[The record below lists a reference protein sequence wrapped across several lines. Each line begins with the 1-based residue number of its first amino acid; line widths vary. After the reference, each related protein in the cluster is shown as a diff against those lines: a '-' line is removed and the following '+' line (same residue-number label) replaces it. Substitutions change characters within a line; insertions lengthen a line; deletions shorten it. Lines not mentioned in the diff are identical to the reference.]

1 MTVVPWMLELE
12 SVLFSNNIIVVLTE
26 IEPAPF
32 QFHAGGPC
40 SDLEVMICREVA
52 GTLFILDATKKMY
65 ALFQLFLPP
74 FHSYTCSSVI
84 RLCSNIDVFS
94 SFINYNLSLLI
105 LLGFIID
112 PWGCKRSY
120 CLIVA
125 SSKIIPRT
133 FCMMP
138 TVLFSIHEVKL
149 ILNLLIVK

>member
-1 MTVVPWMLELE
+1 M
-12 SVLFSNNIIVVLTE
+12 LTE

-40 SDLEVMICREVA
+40 SDLDVMICREVA
-52 GTLFILDATKKMY
+52 GICTIVSKKRELQKQGMSAFILDATKKMY

-149 ILNLLIVK
+149 ILNLLMVK